1 MTEGETMER
10 GLTTTPQTA
19 GTRALAMMSDA
30 EFERALTSIRQGQV
44 RIARMQKELL
54 IEGVDYGNVPG
65 IDKPSLGKPG
75 AEKLGLAY
83 SLAARVERHLVIG
96 DGVTGPTITYD
107 ATCHLH
113 LGSFDGPEVGVGHG
127 SCNSWESKYRWRNQ
141 ERSCPTCGNP
151 AIIAGKAE
159 YGGGWLCFKKRGGCG
174 AKFGTEDPRITGQ
187 QVGREENPEPWDLA
201 NTLMKMAEKRAHV
214 DAILRTTAASGI
226 FTQDLEE
233 NVVTVVDVTPVP
245 VAPPAAPR
253 PPQRQSNEPPPLTDA
268 DVAAMGAAMPAR
280 APRPATPA
288 EALAKTPQEA
298 AADVAVKRAAR
309 IEAAAVPVEP
319 KGLFPGPADDGLV
332 AATMAFAA
340 EQRAWKEGDV
350 HTPGHKGLIRNARGL
365 FCATKLADGKWCQ
378 WTERSV

>member
-1 MTEGETMER
+1 MTEGEVMER

-19 GTRALAMMSDA
+19 GTRALAMMSDS
-30 EFERALTSIRQGQV
+30 EFERALTGIRQGQV

-65 IDKPSLGKPG
+65 VDKPSLGKPG

-83 SLAARVERHLVIG
+83 SLAARVERTLVIG
-96 DGVTGPTITYD
+96 DGITSPTITYD

-127 SCNSWESKYRWRNQ
+127 SCNSWETKYRWRNQ
-141 ERSCPTCGNP
+141 ERTCPTCGDP

-174 AKFGTEDPRITGQ
+174 AKFGAEDPRITGQ

-214 DAILRTTAASGI
+214 DSILRTTAASGI

-233 NVVTVVDVTPVP
+233 NVVVLDVTPP
-245 VAPPAAPR
+245 RAARPA
-253 PPQRQSNEPPPLTDA
+253 QRGSTEPPPISDA
-268 DVAAMGAAMPAR
+268 EIASMGGEMPAR
-280 APRPATPA
+280 APARRPEPEELAGEAREVPTGLSA
-288 EALAKTPQEA
+288 QALAALAIQAGKTKGQLA
-298 AADVAVKRAAR
+298 VAIGAITGTVPAPT
-309 IEAAAVPVEP
+309 AVSPAVSAMTDAER
-319 KGLFPGPADDGLV
+319 GTLATELHLDWGGPA
-332 AATMAFAA
+332 
-340 EQRAWKEGDV
+340 
-350 HTPGHKGLIRNARGL
+350 
-365 FCATKLADGKWCQ
+365 
-378 WTERSV
+378 